1 MVSRQ
6 EELKFS
12 KIPGNV
18 FLRIY
23 ANKSYVTA
31 SFMFISKYYY
41 IHDRLCGLVVRVS
54 GYRYRGLVFDSR
66 RYQIF

>member
-12 KIPGNV
+12 KMRGNV

-23 ANKSYVTA
+23 VNKSYDTA

-41 IHDRLCGLVVRVS
+41 SHKSYL
-54 GYRYRGLVFDSR
+54 
-66 RYQIF
+66 